1 MPKNTGKSADD
12 FLLQA
17 EHDKLRLERE
27 RIERAAREEVRQLHR
42 MLELERERAD
52 LAEQT
57 LDFALSIQH
66 PPTKQPIPVRP
77 SKANSAIPVLVA
89 SDWHV
94 GESVDPRTVADRN
107 TYDPDIARKRAVAF
121 FQSSARLIELAR
133 SGVKIDTAVLAILGD
148 IITGYIHE
156 ELEESN
162 TLSPTEEVLFA
173 IELIVSG
180 IDYLLDKA
188 QLKKLIIPCCFG
200 NHGRTG
206 KKRKVSTAARNSF
219 EWLMYQFLG
228 KLYATDKRV
237 EVLISDGAHLY
248 LDLHGHII
256 RFTHGDDIRY
266 QGGVGGLSI
275 PMRKAIDSWDHFQ
288 DCHYTVCGHWHQLLF
303 GPDFVVNGSLIGY
316 SAYALS
322 VKARFEKPQQ
332 AFFLIDKDHGRTLSC
347 PIRVEP

>member
-1 MPKNTGKSADD
+1 MSDDSAGEY
-12 FLLQA
+12 LIQA
-17 EHDKLRLERE
+17 EQDRLRLEKD
-27 RIERAAREEVRQLHR
+27 RIERAAREEVRQLQR
-42 MLELERERAD
+42 MIELERERAE
-52 LAEQT
+52 LAEQS
-57 LDFALSIQH
+57 LDFALSIQK
-66 PPTKQPIPVRP
+66 PPAKQTIPIPAG
-77 SKANSAIPVLVA
+77 KQNQAIPILVA

-94 GESVDPRTVADRN
+94 GETVDPRTVANRN
-107 TYDPDIARKRAVAF
+107 VYDPDIAKKRAIKF
-121 FQSSARLIELAR
+121 FQSSARLIELSR
-133 SGVKIDTAVLAILGD
+133 SGVKIDTAVLAIIGD

-162 TLSPTEEVLFA
+162 ALSPTEEVLFA

-188 QLKKLIIPCCFG
+188 KLKKLIVPCCFG

-228 KLYATDKRV
+228 KLYANDKRV
-237 EVLISDGAHLY
+237 EVVISDGAHLY
-248 LDLHGHII
+248 LDAYGHII

-275 PMRKAIDSWDHFQ
+275 PMRKAIDSWEHFKEC
-288 DCHYTVCGHWHQLLF
+288 DLTICGHWHQLLF

-332 AFFLIDKDHGRTLSC
+332 AFLLIDKDHGRTLTC
-347 PIRVEP
+347 PIRVE

>member
-1 MPKNTGKSADD
+1 MSSRRPADSY
-12 FLLQA
+12 LTQA
-17 EHDKLRLERE
+17 EKDQLRLERE
-27 RIERAAREEVRQLHR
+27 RAERAAREEVRQLQR
-42 MLELERERAD
+42 MLDLERERAD
-52 LAEQT
+52 LAEQR
-57 LDFALSIQH
+57 LDFALSIQKT
-66 PPTKQPIPVRP
+66 PARRPIVVPAGKQ
-77 SKANSAIPVLVA
+77 NQAIPVLVA

-94 GESVDPRTVADRN
+94 GETVDARTVSGRN
-107 TYDPDIARKRAVAF
+107 AYDPEIARKRAVRF

-133 SGVKIDTAVLAILGD
+133 SGVKIDTAVLAVLGD

-162 TLSPTEEVLFA
+162 ALSPTEEVLFA
-173 IELIVSG
+173 LDLIASG
-180 IDYLLDKA
+180 IDFLLDKSK
-188 QLKKLIIPCCFG
+188 LRKLIVPCCFG

-219 EWLMYQFLG
+219 EWLMYQFLR
-228 KLYATDKRV
+228 KLYANDKRV
-237 EVLISDGAHLY
+237 EVVVSDGAHLY
-248 LDLHGHII
+248 LDLYGYVL
-256 RFTHGDDIRY
+256 RFHHGDDIRY

-275 PMRKAIDSWDHFQ
+275 PMRKAIDSWEHFQ
-288 DCHYTVCGHWHQLLF
+288 ECDYTICGHWHQLLF

-332 AFFLIDKDHGRTLSC
+332 AFLLIDKDYGRTLTC